1 VPAPFFVR
9 HGARGAH
16 SGWLIRLAVLAVMV
30 VLLFV
35 CAPQDAGAW
44 FSRREI
50 LDFRQPAS
58 AGRFFANASLRR
70 STRLANATRMDAA
83 EAEEVVCG

>member
-1 VPAPFFVR
+1 
-9 HGARGAH
+9 
-16 SGWLIRLAVLAVMV
+16 L
-30 VLLFV
+30 
-35 CAPQDAGAW
+35 

-70 STRLANATRMDAA
+70 FTRLANATRMDAA
-83 EAEEVVCG
+83 EAEEVVCGWNFGTEDPPYELSFLALVIRPHRGAK